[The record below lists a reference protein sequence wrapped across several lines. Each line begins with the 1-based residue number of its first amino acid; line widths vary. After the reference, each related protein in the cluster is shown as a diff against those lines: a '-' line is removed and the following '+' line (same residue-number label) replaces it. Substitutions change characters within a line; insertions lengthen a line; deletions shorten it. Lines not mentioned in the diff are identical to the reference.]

1 MLLIS
6 AVPPRLNANFNSAVE
21 IEVLP
26 APPLAS
32 ILEKNNRK
40 MVRSTDVPKSLLS
53 QVDKTTDLTSK
64 DFQRVTKEMRA
75 VEDGITQNR
84 LDDRPALPASA
95 PSAQQR
101 QPAQNLE
108 KDPHSNIKN
117 RSTDVAEELK
127 NWNQLSGG
135 GASTFGEAI
144 DRDLPFGSITALNTD
159 RNTFYSF
166 YARVEE
172 LTRYRWE
179 KNFYR
184 AIEHLPNEGIE
195 YLNTKNFWT
204 TQLEFLLSP
213 SGELSSVLLLKESG
227 LPEFDQAAIDA
238 FKEARIFPNPPKE
251 LIQDDGFIHLKYSFR
266 IRWNPVRIA
275 RPQQ

>member
-6 AVPPRLNANFNSAVE
+6 AMPPRLTEDLNSSVE

-40 MVRSTDVPKSLLS
+40 MVRATTVPKSLLT

-64 DFQRVTKEMRA
+64 DFQRVVKEMRA
-75 VEDGITQNR
+75 LEDGITQNR
-84 LDDRPALPASA
+84 LDDRPALPS
-95 PSAQQR
+95 SSTSTRQR
-101 QPAQNLE
+101 QPAQNSE
-108 KDPHSNIKN
+108 KDPNSELKS

-127 NWNQLSGG
+127 NWNQLAGG

-144 DRDLPFGSITALNTD
+144 DRDIPFGSITALNTD

-184 AIEHLPNEGIE
+184 AIERLPNEGIE

-204 TQLEFLLSP
+204 TQLEFLLTP

-227 LPEFDQAAIDA
+227 LQEFDQAAIEA

-251 LIQDDGFIHLKYSFR
+251 LVQSDGFIHLRYSFR
-266 IRWNPVRIA
+266 IRWNPVRLA
-275 RPQQ
+275 QPQR